1 LDNDTELL
9 PDTMF
14 KAAEFIKQNQDTI
27 AQLKLVYPNGLID
40 SCGGVLDELGYP
52 IELGRGDKSAE
63 NCFEVREILYAKG
76 ASLLVNKKKLDEL
89 KGFDTEYFF

>member
-1 LDNDTELL
+1 MLFLDNDTELL

-14 KAAEFIKQNQDTI
+14 KAVKFIKQNQDTI

-76 ASLLVNKKKLDEL
+76 LH
-89 KGFDTEYFF
+89 Y

>member
-1 LDNDTELL
+1 MFLDNDTKLL
-9 PDTMF
+9 SDTTS
-14 KAAEFIKQNQDTI
+14 KAVEFIKQNRDAI

-52 IELGRGDKSAE
+52 IELGRGDKSAK

-76 ASLLVNKKKLDEL
+76 ASLLVNKKNI
-89 KGFDTEYFF
+89 